1 MTRVANMPIVYDKL
15 IALNI
20 PEVEH
25 SYTEK
30 DAILYALG
38 LGLGQDPVNADEL
51 AFVYEKKLK
60 VLPTFA
66 VMLGYPGFWA
76 RDLDSGIDWVR
87 LVHGEQ
93 ALTIHRPLAPRG
105 TVTGKTRVVDVIDKG
120 AGKGALVLS
129 ERKVVDRASGAP
141 VATLRQTTFC
151 RGDGGFGG
159 PPREAPPP
167 HQLPERAPDLICDL
181 RTRPEAALVYR
192 LSGDPNPLH
201 VDPDVAKAAGFPR
214 PILHGLATFGIA
226 GHALLRSLCDYDP
239 ARLVGLAGRFS
250 APVFP
255 GETIRTE
262 IWRDGAVVGFRARVV
277 ERDIVAIN
285 NGRAEVTA

>member
-1 MTRVANMPIVYDKL
+1 MTIVYDKL

-38 LGLGQDPVNADEL
+38 LGFGQDPTRGDEL
-51 AFVYEKKLK
+51 AFVYEKNLK

-66 VMLGYPGFWA
+66 LVLGYPGFWA

-87 LVHGEQ
+87 LVAGEQ

-105 TVTGKTRVVDVIDKG
+105 TVTGKTRVIDIIDKG
-120 AGKGALVLS
+120 AGKGALVLT
-129 ERKVVDRASGAP
+129 ERTVVDKASGAL

-159 PPREAPPP
+159 PPREAPAP
-167 HQLPERAPDLICDL
+167 HQLPERTPDLVCDL
-181 RTRPEAALVYR
+181 PTRPEAALVYR

-201 VDPDVAKAAGFPR
+201 VDPDAAKAAGFPR

-239 ARLVGLAGRFS
+239 ARLTGLAGRFS

-262 IWRDGAVVGFRARVV
+262 IWRDGAVASFRARVV

-285 NGRAEVTA
+285 NGRAEVTV

>member
-1 MTRVANMPIVYDKL
+1 MTIVYDKL
-15 IALNI
+15 LALDI
-20 PEVEH
+20 PLVEH
-25 SYTEK
+25 SYTER

-38 LGLGQDPVNADEL
+38 LGLGQDPTRADEI
-51 AFVYEKKLK
+51 AFVYEKNLK

-76 RDLDSGIDWVR
+76 RDLETGIDWVK

-93 ALTIHRPLAPRG
+93 ALNIHRPLAPRG
-105 TVTGKTRVVDVIDKG
+105 TVTGKTRVVEVIDKG

-129 ERKVVDRASGAP
+129 ERQVVDKTSGAL

-167 HQLPERAPDLICDL
+167 HPLPERAPDLVCDL
-181 RTRPEAALVYR
+181 ATRPETALIYR

-201 VDPDVAKAAGFPR
+201 VDPDVARAAGFPR

-226 GHALLRSLCDYDP
+226 GRALLRSLCDYDP
-239 ARLVGLAGRFS
+239 ARLRAMAGRFS

-262 IWRDGAVVGFRARVV
+262 IWRDGAVASFRARVV